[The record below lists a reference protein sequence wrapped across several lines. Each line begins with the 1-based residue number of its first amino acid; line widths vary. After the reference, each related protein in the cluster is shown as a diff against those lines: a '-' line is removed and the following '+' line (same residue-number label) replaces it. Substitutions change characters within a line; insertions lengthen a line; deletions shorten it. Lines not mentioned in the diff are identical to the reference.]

1 MANLTSAINIQ
12 VDSDTKKQATDILN
26 NLGLSMSTAI
36 NIFLKQVIK
45 RDGIPFEIVN
55 NKPNEEMLKA
65 HSIQTDLI
73 VKEAGG
79 ESIEVG
85 LIMVHSQDHLMTSML
100 AQELIIEMI
109 QMYKNQK

>member
-55 NKPNEEMLKA
+55 NKPNEEMLKVDGFGKDNKNTNYIA
-65 HSIQTDLI
+65 TKNIETKLSNEQI
-73 VKEAGG
+73 VE
-79 ESIEVG
+79 G
-85 LIMVHSQDHLMTSML
+85 LKKY
-100 AQELIIEMI
+100 A
-109 QMYKNQK
+109 K

>member
-65 HSIQTDLI
+65 VQE
-73 VKEAGG
+73 VKEMIIRFIL
-79 ESIEVG
+79 IEK
-85 LIMVHSQDHLMTSML
+85 I
-100 AQELIIEMI
+100 
-109 QMYKNQK
+109 

>member
-65 HSIQTDLI
+65 VQE
-73 VKEAGG
+73 VKEMISHPNDYPRYTNREDLKLFAK
-79 ESIEVG
+79 ERLS
-85 LIMVHSQDHLMTSML
+85 DPCF
-100 AQELIIEMI
+100 ELKKHGIF
-109 QMYKNQK
+109 

>member
-1 MANLTSAINIQ
+1 VLKLILGDDTMANLTSAINIQ

-65 HSIQTDLI
+65 VQE
-73 VKEAGG
+73 VKE
-79 ESIEVG
+79 
-85 LIMVHSQDHLMTSML
+85 
-100 AQELIIEMI
+100 MI
-109 QMYKNQK
+109 SHPNDYPRYTNREDLKKALLSDNE

>member
-1 MANLTSAINIQ
+1 MATLTSAINIQ

-65 HSIQTDLI
+65 VQE
-73 VKEAGG
+73 VKE
-79 ESIEVG
+79 
-85 LIMVHSQDHLMTSML
+85 
-100 AQELIIEMI
+100 MI
-109 QMYKNQK
+109 SHPNDYPRYTNREDLKKALLSDNE

>member
-1 MANLTSAINIQ
+1 MLFAVLKLMLGDDTMANLTSAINIQ

-65 HSIQTDLI
+65 VQE
-73 VKEAGG
+73 VKE
-79 ESIEVG
+79 
-85 LIMVHSQDHLMTSML
+85 
-100 AQELIIEMI
+100 MI
-109 QMYKNQK
+109 SHPNDYPRYTNREDLKKALLSDNE

>member
-1 MANLTSAINIQ
+1 MLKLILGDDTMANLTSAINIQ

-65 HSIQTDLI
+65 VQE
-73 VKEAGG
+73 VKE
-79 ESIEVG
+79 
-85 LIMVHSQDHLMTSML
+85 
-100 AQELIIEMI
+100 MI
-109 QMYKNQK
+109 SHPNDYPRYTNREDLKKALLSDNE

>member
-65 HSIQTDLI
+65 VQ
-73 VKEAGG
+73 
-79 ESIEVG
+79 
-85 LIMVHSQDHLMTSML
+85 
-100 AQELIIEMI
+100 EMI
-109 QMYKNQK
+109 SHPNDYPRYTNREDLKKALLSDNE

>member
-1 MANLTSAINIQ
+1 VLKLILGDDTMANLTSAINIQ

-65 HSIQTDLI
+65 VQE
-73 VKEAGG
+73 VKE
-79 ESIEVG
+79 
-85 LIMVHSQDHLMTSML
+85 
-100 AQELIIEMI
+100 MI
-109 QMYKNQK
+109 SHPNDYPLYTNREDLKKALLSDNE

>member
-45 RDGIPFEIVN
+45 RDGIPFEIVSN
-55 NKPNEEMLKA
+55 NRMKKC
-65 HSIQTDLI
+65 
-73 VKEAGG
+73 
-79 ESIEVG
+79 
-85 LIMVHSQDHLMTSML
+85 
-100 AQELIIEMI
+100 
-109 QMYKNQK
+109 

>member
-65 HSIQTDLI
+65 VQE
-73 VKEAGG
+73 VKE
-79 ESIEVG
+79 
-85 LIMVHSQDHLMTSML
+85 
-100 AQELIIEMI
+100 MI
-109 QMYKNQK
+109 SHPNDKVVKCQRLYIVPIYNQLVC

>member
-65 HSIQTDLI
+65 VQE
-73 VKEAGG
+73 VKEMKDEIIFLGG
-79 ESIEVG
+79 LKDNE
-85 LIMVHSQDHLMTSML
+85 
-100 AQELIIEMI
+100 
-109 QMYKNQK
+109 KNNK

>member
-55 NKPNEEMLKA
+55 NKTNEEILKA
-65 HSIQTDLI
+65 VQ
-73 VKEAGG
+73 
-79 ESIEVG
+79 
-85 LIMVHSQDHLMTSML
+85 
-100 AQELIIEMI
+100 
-109 QMYKNQK
+109 

>member
-65 HSIQTDLI
+65 VQE
-73 VKEAGG
+73 VKE
-79 ESIEVG
+79 
-85 LIMVHSQDHLMTSML
+85 
-100 AQELIIEMI
+100 MI
-109 QMYKNQK
+109 SRPNDYPRYTNREDLKKALLSDNEKL

>member
-1 MANLTSAINIQ
+1 MLKLILEDDTMANLTSAINIQ

-65 HSIQTDLI
+65 VQE
-73 VKEAGG
+73 VKE
-79 ESIEVG
+79 
-85 LIMVHSQDHLMTSML
+85 
-100 AQELIIEMI
+100 MI
-109 QMYKNQK
+109 SHPNDYPRYTNREDLKKALLSDNE